1 MLLLCEEI
9 LQWKTQIFK
18 LPLELTSN
26 KSDWAQRPPCEWFCH
41 LLPLTGALWQRR
53 FWVNSATNQQT
64 DLPPRFRPSGS
75 SVHPPACIVPLDNFQ
90 SCALTYNCACLY
102 VCLCACQP
110 EHLCVKL
117 TVCDSW
123 GPRTGQRWR
132 EEIRYSPSV
141 FITHSPFSPLSH
153 CFTAKN
159 HIQASI
165 YNAQDKL
172 STVLSI
178 AIKKMC
184 ILLSVVALCWLDQKR
199 ILAQICCKLH
209 LVVHWTSHKG
219 SFYIASTLKVWS
231 KI

>member
-1 MLLLCEEI
+1 MLLSYSQI
-9 LQWKTQIFK
+9 LRWKTQNFQ

-26 KSDWAQRPPCEWFCH
+26 NSDWAQRPPCEWFCH

-53 FWVNSATNQQT
+53 FWLNSPTNQQT

-75 SVHPPACIVPLDNFQ
+75 SVHPPACIVPSDNFQ

-123 GPRTGQRWR
+123 GPRTGHWWQ

-159 HIQASI
+159 HIHRSI
-165 YNAQDKL
+165 YNAQDSYPQLVFFL
-172 STVLSI
+172 SQLKNVYT
-178 AIKKMC
+178 IKC
-184 ILLSVVALCWLDQKR
+184 GGTLLAGPKKDIGTDLLKTASHSWF
-199 ILAQICCKLH
+199 ISY
-209 LVVHWTSHKG
+209 LVV
-219 SFYIASTLKVWS
+219 I
-231 KI
+231 